1 VLGKNEKKGVKELEP
16 EGNEK
21 NDFNGIL
28 FCERKGEDNV
38 K

>member
-1 VLGKNEKKGVKELEP
+1 VKKLEP
-16 EGNEK
+16 EWEEK
-21 NDFNGIL
+21 NNFNGIL